1 MPAHIRRATRLGGRD
16 DLVRTLA
23 KLAGWVAVADA
34 NLRACAAQS
43 VTPSP
48 HASGRAGVDS
58 HTQHHDFEQT
68 VDIRSI
74 IVDG

>member
-1 MPAHIRRATRLGGRD
+1 MPAHIRRATRLR
-16 DLVRTLA
+16 RA
-23 KLAGWVAVADA
+23 PRPHARELAGWVAVADA
-34 NLRACAAQS
+34 NLRARAVQS

-58 HTQHHDFEQT
+58 HNQHHNFEQT